1 MQLFEAGYLRFVGG
15 DDHLAAHLIGYP
27 ALVAVGPEH
36 GAAGG
41 AEVGLLG
48 AGGVVDAGVD
58 HAAVV
63 SGLVGGDLRLL
74 LEHDGALPGKVED
87 KLPRRREAD
96 YAAADDRYVVGR

>member
-1 MQLFEAGYLRFVGG
+1 MQLFEAWYLGVVGG
-15 DDHLAAHLIGYP
+15 DDHLAAHIVGYP

-58 HAAVV
+58 YAAVV
-63 SGLVGGDLRLL
+63 SSLVGGDLRLL
-74 LEHDGALPGKVED
+74 LQHDGTLPGKVQDE
-87 KLPRRREAD
+87 LPRRRKAD
-96 YAAADDRYVVGR
+96 YAAADDRYVVG